1 MAAEPSNAR
10 TMSDLML
17 RVAEKLGIAEYTS
30 TGQIHIP
37 VDQYNF
43 NLCKRYV
50 TNGISMFMAD
60 SPRKGWRWM
69 RRLCSVT
76 FATRVTGT
84 ADAGTDATSLVD
96 ATLAATYDAA
106 TDLVGW
112 WIYILAGDGA
122 GSYAQ
127 ITAYDGA
134 GDCTVAAWLNSDG
147 NLTGT
152 TPVATDTFAI
162 TSVPTDA
169 GDNAKYIL
177 PANFSG
183 SADGVIQYAAASNRS
198 TPIDWCDEAEIRT
211 RRTPSI
217 IGGPPRKAAIVPY
230 QPVDETL
237 GQTRLWMLL
246 VDPRPNAV
254 DTVEFPYT
262 LYFDSM
268 KMESGTATNGAATA
282 ISNSSLANL
291 YPDDTYKDWRVTV
304 IAGTG
309 QGATAIVTSYVG
321 ADGEFFVADW
331 LLSDGTTLAATNP
344 ASGSKYI
351 VEPVA
356 NLHPAGHQFDDTV
369 EAACL
374 ARTEMES
381 QDEHFDTFWTDYYHK
396 KALPNAFKVD
406 MRSAPRKL
414 GPMLTDQEIRS
425 RRYYGR
431 SWTDTRFGIT
441 APNY

>member
-17 RVAEKLGIAEYTS
+17 RVAEKLGIAEYRS
-30 TGQIHIP
+30 TGQLHIP

-43 NLCKRYV
+43 NLCKRYIN
-50 TNGISMFMAD
+50 NGISMFMAD
-60 SPRKGWRWM
+60 SPPKGWRWM
-69 RRLCSVT
+69 RRLMSVT

-84 ADAGTDATSLVD
+84 ADAADATSITDL
-96 ATLAATYDAA
+96 TLADTYTADD
-106 TDLVGW
+106 DLNGW
-112 WIYILAGDGA
+112 YVYILTGTGI
-122 GSYAQ
+122 GSYAR
-127 ITAYDGA
+127 ITDYTTLTGKCDV
-134 GDCTVAAWLNSDG
+134 TEWLDSDG
-147 NLTGT
+147 NATGT
-152 TPVATDTFAI
+152 TPAADDTYAI
-162 TSVPTDA
+162 TSVATDA

-183 SADGVIQYAAASNRS
+183 SADGAIQYAAGSNRS

-237 GQTRLWMLL
+237 SQTRLWVLL
-246 VDPRPNAV
+246 VDPRPISA
-254 DTVEFPYT
+254 DTVQFPYT

-268 KMESGTATNGAATA
+268 DMESGIATA
-282 ISNSSLANL
+282 GADTTLTDSARSEA
-291 YPDDTYKDWRVTV
+291 DDYFNDWILEV
-304 IAGTG
+304 INGTG
-309 QGATAIVTSYVG
+309 VGESATVTDY
-321 ADGEFFVADW
+321 
-331 LLSDGTTLAATNP
+331 
-344 ASGSKYI
+344 ASGVFTVNLTTTPDTTTEYI
-351 VEPVA
+351 VQPSN
-356 NLHPAGHQFDDTV
+356 NLHPAGHQFDDTI

-396 KALPNAFKVD
+396 KALRNAFKTD

-414 GPMLTDQEIRS
+414 GPMLTGDQIRS

-431 SWTDTRFGIT
+431 SWNDVDY
-441 APNY
+441 NQS

>member
-1 MAAEPSNAR
+1 MAAEPSNTR

-17 RVAEKLGIAEYTS
+17 RVAEKLGIAEYRS
-30 TGQIHIP
+30 TGQLHIP

-50 TNGISMFMAD
+50 NNGISMFMAD

-84 ADAGTDATSLVD
+84 ADAGTNATHLID
-96 ATLAATYDAA
+96 LTLIATYDTAD
-106 TDLVGW
+106 DLKDW
-112 WIYILAGDGA
+112 WAYILTGTGT

-127 ITAYDGA
+127 ITAYDETT
-134 GDCTVAAWLNSDG
+134 GDCTVADWLDSDG
-147 NLTGT
+147 NPGGT
-152 TPVATDTFAI
+152 DPTTASTFAI
-162 TSVPTDA
+162 TSVRTDA
-169 GDNAKYIL
+169 GNNAKYIL
-177 PANFSG
+177 PANFGG
-183 SADGVIQYAAASNRS
+183 SADGVIQYAADSNRS

-230 QPVDETL
+230 QPVDESL
-237 GQTRLWMLL
+237 SQSRLWALL
-246 VDPRPNAV
+246 VDPRPIST

-268 KMESGTATNGAATA
+268 KMESGIATAGSAISLSDSARANVEADNYFNGWIITIVDGVGVGETATVTGYT
-282 ISNSSLANL
+282 SSSGKFDFSALSGGST
-291 YPDDTYKDWRVTV
+291 PTT
-304 IAGTG
+304 
-309 QGATAIVTSYVG
+309 TSQ
-321 ADGEFFVADW
+321 
-331 LLSDGTTLAATNP
+331 
-344 ASGSKYI
+344 YI
-351 VEPVA
+351 VQPVN
-356 NLHPAGHQFDDTV
+356 NLHPAGHQFDDSV

-381 QDEHFDTFWTDYYHK
+381 QDIHFDTFWTDYYHK
-396 KALPNAFKVD
+396 KAVPNAFKVD
-406 MRSAPRKL
+406 QRSAPRKL
-414 GPMLTDQEIRS
+414 GPMLTGDQIRS

-431 SWTDTRFGIT
+431 SWNDVSY
-441 APNY
+441 NES

>member
-17 RVAEKLGIAEYTS
+17 RVAEKLGIAEYRS
-30 TGQIHIP
+30 TGQLHIP

-60 SPRKGWRWM
+60 SPPKGWRWM
-69 RRLCSVT
+69 RRLMSVT
-76 FATRVTGT
+76 FATRATGVVDSASTTTIVDLVLASTYNTDEDLTGWYVYILTGT
-84 ADAGTDATSLVD
+84 GV
-96 ATLAATYDAA
+96 
-106 TDLVGW
+106 
-112 WIYILAGDGA
+112 
-122 GSYAQ
+122 GSYAK
-127 ITAYDGA
+127 ITSYTALTGSC
-134 GDCTVAAWLNSDG
+134 GITEWLNSDG
-147 NLTGT
+147 NATGT
-152 TPVATDTFAI
+152 TPAADDTYAI

-183 SADGVIQYAAASNRS
+183 SADGIIQYAAGSNRS

-230 QPVDETL
+230 QPIDETL
-237 GQTRLWMLL
+237 GQTRLWVLL

-262 LYFDSM
+262 LYFDNM
-268 KMESGTATNGAATA
+268 KMESGIATA
-282 ISNSSLANL
+282 GN
-291 YPDDTYKDWRVTV
+291 D
-304 IAGTG
+304 
-309 QGATAIVTSYVG
+309 
-321 ADGEFFVADW
+321 
-331 LLSDGTTLAATNP
+331 TTLTDSTRTEAADYFVDWTIEIVDGVNVGKSRTVTAYTAAGQFTFATMTTNNTIT
-344 ASGSKYI
+344 SQYI
-351 VEPVA
+351 VQPPN
-356 NLHPAGHQFDDTV
+356 NLHPAGHQFDDSV

-381 QDEHFDTFWTDYYHK
+381 QDEHFDDFWTNYYHK
-396 KALPNAFKVD
+396 KAIPNAFKTD

-414 GPMLTDQEIRS
+414 GPMLTGDQIRS

-431 SWTDTRFGIT
+431 SWNDVT
-441 APNY
+441 YS

>member
-17 RVAEKLGIAEYTS
+17 RVAEKLGIAEYRS
-30 TGQIHIP
+30 TGQLHIP

-43 NLCKRYV
+43 NLCKRYI

-76 FATRVTGT
+76 FATRVAGT

-96 ATLAATYDAA
+96 ATLAATYNSA

-112 WIYILAGDGA
+112 WIYILTGTGA

-237 GQTRLWMLL
+237 GQTRLWVLL
-246 VDPRPNAV
+246 VDPRPNSV

-268 KMESGTATNGAATA
+268 NMESGIATA
-282 ISNSSLANL
+282 GN
-291 YPDDTYKDWRVTV
+291 D
-304 IAGTG
+304 
-309 QGATAIVTSYVG
+309 
-321 ADGEFFVADW
+321 
-331 LLSDGTTLAATNP
+331 TTLTDTTRTEAADYFVGWTIEIVDGVNVGKSRTVTAYTAAGQFTFATMTTNNTIT
-344 ASGSKYI
+344 SQYI
-351 VEPVA
+351 VQPPN
-356 NLHPAGHQFDDTV
+356 NLHPAGHQFDDSV

-396 KALPNAFKVD
+396 KALPNASKVD
-406 MRSAPRKL
+406 QRSAPRKL
-414 GPMLTDQEIRS
+414 GPMLTGDQIRS
-425 RRYYGR
+425 RRHYGR
-431 SWTDTRFGIT
+431 SWNDVSY
-441 APNY
+441 NES

>member
-1 MAAEPSNAR
+1 
-10 TMSDLML
+10 MSDLML
-17 RVAEKLGIAEYTS
+17 RVAEKLGIAEYRS
-30 TGQIHIP
+30 TGQLHIP

-43 NLCKRYV
+43 NLCKRYI

-76 FATRVTGT
+76 FATRVAGT

-96 ATLAATYDAA
+96 ATLAATYDSA

-112 WIYILAGDGA
+112 WIYILTGTGA

-237 GQTRLWMLL
+237 SQTRLWALL
-246 VDPRPNAV
+246 VDPRPNSV

-268 KMESGTATNGAATA
+268 KMESGIATAGSATSISDSARANVEADDYFNDWVITVINGTGVGETATVTNYT
-282 ISNSSLANL
+282 SSSGKF
-291 YPDDTYKDWRVTV
+291 DFS
-304 IAGTG
+304 AG
-309 QGATAIVTSYVG
+309 
-321 ADGEFFVADW
+321 
-331 LLSDGTTLAATNP
+331 L
-344 ASGSKYI
+344 SGSTTPDTTTEYI
-351 VEPVA
+351 VQPVN
-356 NLHPAGHQFDDTV
+356 NLHPAGHQFDDSI

-381 QDEHFDTFWTDYYHK
+381 QDEHFDTFWTDYYRK
-396 KALPNAFKVD
+396 KALPNAFKID
-406 MRSAPRKL
+406 QRSAPRKL
-414 GPMLTDQEIRS
+414 GPMLTDDQIRS
-425 RRYYGR
+425 RRHYGR
-431 SWTDTRFGIT
+431 SWNDVSY
-441 APNY
+441 NES

>member
-17 RVAEKLGIAEYTS
+17 RVAEKLSIVEYRS
-30 TGQIHIP
+30 TGQLHIP

-43 NLCKRYV
+43 NLCKRYIN
-50 TNGISMFMAD
+50 NGISMFIAD

-69 RRLCSVT
+69 RRLMSVT

-84 ADAGTDATSLVD
+84 ADAGTDATSLID

-112 WIYILAGDGA
+112 WIYILTGTGA

-134 GDCTVAAWLNSDG
+134 GDCTVTAWLNSDG

-183 SADGVIQYAAASNRS
+183 SADGMIQYAAGSNRS

-217 IGGPPRKAAIVPY
+217 IGGPPRKTAIVPY

-254 DTVEFPYT
+254 DTIEFPYT

-268 KMESGTATNGAATA
+268 KMESGIATA
-282 ISNSSLANL
+282 GNDTTLT
-291 YPDDTYKDWRVTV
+291 DDTRTEAADYFIGWTIDIVDGVNVGKSRT
-304 IAGTG
+304 ITAYTAAGQFTF
-309 QGATAIVTSYVG
+309 ATMTTNNTTTSQ
-321 ADGEFFVADW
+321 
-331 LLSDGTTLAATNP
+331 
-344 ASGSKYI
+344 YI
-351 VEPVA
+351 VYPPN
-356 NLHPAGHQFDDTV
+356 NLHPAGHQFDDSI

-406 MRSAPRKL
+406 QRSAPRKL
-414 GPMLTDQEIRS
+414 GPMLDGPARP
-425 RRYYGR
+425 RGR

>member
-17 RVAEKLGIAEYTS
+17 RVAEKLGIAEYRS
-30 TGQIHIP
+30 TGQLHIP
-37 VDQYNF
+37 VDQYKF

-60 SPRKGWRWM
+60 SPPKGWRWM

-76 FATRVTGT
+76 FATRVAGT

-96 ATLAATYDAA
+96 ATLAVTYDAA

-112 WIYILAGDGA
+112 WAYILTGTGK

-183 SADGVIQYAAASNRS
+183 SADGPIQYAAGSNRS
-198 TPIDWCDEAEIRT
+198 TPIDWCDESEIRAL
-211 RRTPSI
+211 RTPSI
-217 IGGPPRKAAIVPY
+217 IGGPPRKAAIWQY

-237 GQTRLWMLL
+237 SQTRLWVLL

-268 KMESGTATNGAATA
+268 KMESGIATA
-282 ISNSSLANL
+282 GN
-291 YPDDTYKDWRVTV
+291 D
-304 IAGTG
+304 
-309 QGATAIVTSYVG
+309 
-321 ADGEFFVADW
+321 
-331 LLSDGTTLAATNP
+331 TTLTDTTRTEAADYFVGWTIEIIDGVNVGKSRTVTAYTAAGQFTFATMTTNNTTT
-344 ASGSKYI
+344 SQYI
-351 VEPVA
+351 VYPPN
-356 NLHPAGHQFDDTV
+356 NLHPAGHQFDDSI

-396 KALPNAFKVD
+396 KAIPNAFKVD

-414 GPMLTDQEIRS
+414 GPMLADGQIRN
-425 RRYYGR
+425 RRWYGR
-431 SWTDTRFGIT
+431 SWNDVT
-441 APNY
+441 YE

>member
-1 MAAEPSNAR
+1 MAAEPSNSR

-17 RVAEKLGIAEYTS
+17 RVAEKLGIADYRS
-30 TGQIHIP
+30 SGQLHIP
-37 VDQYNF
+37 INQYNF

-69 RRLCSVT
+69 RRLCSVI
-76 FATRVTGT
+76 FATRVAGVVDSATT
-84 ADAGTDATSLVD
+84 ATMVDLV
-96 ATLAATYDAA
+96 LASTYD
-106 TDLVGW
+106 TDEDLTDWYV
-112 WIYILAGDGA
+112 YILTGDGV
-122 GSYAQ
+122 GSYAK
-127 ITAYDGA
+127 ITSYTASTGSC
-134 GDCTVAAWLNSDG
+134 GIAAWLNSDG

-152 TPVATDTFAI
+152 TPSADDTYAI

-237 GQTRLWMLL
+237 GQTRLWVLL
-246 VDPRPNAV
+246 VDPRPNSV

-268 KMESGTATNGAATA
+268 KMESGIATA
-282 ISNSSLANL
+282 GN
-291 YPDDTYKDWRVTV
+291 D
-304 IAGTG
+304 
-309 QGATAIVTSYVG
+309 
-321 ADGEFFVADW
+321 
-331 LLSDGTTLAATNP
+331 TTLTDTTRTEAADYFVGWTIEIIDGVNVGKSRTVTAYTAAGQFTFATMTTNNTTT
-344 ASGSKYI
+344 SEYI
-351 VEPVA
+351 VYPPN
-356 NLHPAGHQFDDTV
+356 NLHPAGHQHDDTV

-396 KALPNAFKVD
+396 KALPNAYKID
-406 MRSAPRKL
+406 ARSAPRKL
-414 GPMLTDQEIRS
+414 GPMLTGDQIRS
-425 RRYYGR
+425 RRHYGR
-431 SWTDTRFGIT
+431 SWNDISY
-441 APNY
+441 NES

>member
-17 RVAEKLGIAEYTS
+17 RVAEKLGIAEYRS
-30 TGQIHIP
+30 TGQLHIP

-60 SPRKGWRWM
+60 APRKGWRWM

-76 FATRVTGT
+76 FATRVTGI

-106 TDLVGW
+106 IDLVGW
-112 WIYILAGDGA
+112 WIYILTGTGA

-127 ITAYDGA
+127 ITAYDGV

-183 SADGVIQYAAASNRS
+183 SADGPIQYAAGSNRS
-198 TPIDWCDEAEIRT
+198 TPIDWCDESEIRAL
-211 RRTPSI
+211 RTPSI
-217 IGGPPRKAAIVPY
+217 IGGPPRKAAIWQY

-237 GQTRLWMLL
+237 SQTRLWVLL
-246 VDPRPNAV
+246 VDPRPNAI
-254 DTVEFPYT
+254 DTVQFPYT

-268 KMESGTATNGAATA
+268 KMESGIATA
-282 ISNSSLANL
+282 GN
-291 YPDDTYKDWRVTV
+291 D
-304 IAGTG
+304 
-309 QGATAIVTSYVG
+309 
-321 ADGEFFVADW
+321 
-331 LLSDGTTLAATNP
+331 TTLTDSTRTEDVNYFVGWTIEIIDGVNVGKKRTVTAYTAAGQFTFATMTTNNTTT
-344 ASGSKYI
+344 SEYI
-351 VEPVA
+351 VYPPN
-356 NLHPAGHQFDDTV
+356 NLHPAGHQHDDSI

-396 KALPNAFKVD
+396 KAIPNAFKTD

-414 GPMLTDQEIRS
+414 GPMLADGQIRN
-425 RRYYGR
+425 RRWYGR
-431 SWTDTRFGIT
+431 SWNDVT
-441 APNY
+441 YE

>member
-1 MAAEPSNAR
+1 MAAEPSNSR

-17 RVAEKLGIAEYTS
+17 RVAEKLGIAEYDS
-30 TGQIHIP
+30 VGQLHIP
-37 VDQYNF
+37 IDQYNF

-76 FATRVTGT
+76 FATRVAGT
-84 ADAGTDATSLVD
+84 ADTGTNATHLID
-96 ATLAATYDAA
+96 LTLIGTYDTA
-106 TDLVGW
+106 DELKDW
-112 WIYILAGDGA
+112 WAYILTGTGA
-122 GSYAQ
+122 GSHAQ
-127 ITAYDGA
+127 ITAYDETT

-183 SADGVIQYAAASNRS
+183 SADGIIQYAAGSNRS
-198 TPIDWCDEAEIRT
+198 TPIDWCDEAEIRS

-217 IGGPPRKAAIVPY
+217 IGGPPRKAAIVSY

-237 GQTRLWMLL
+237 SQTRLWVLL
-246 VDPRPNAV
+246 VDPRPASI

-268 KMESGTATNGAATA
+268 KMESGIATAAAATSISDSTRAEADDYFNGWIITVVNGTGVGETAT
-282 ISNSSLANL
+282 
-291 YPDDTYKDWRVTV
+291 VTNY
-304 IAGTG
+304 TG
-309 QGATAIVTSYVG
+309 
-321 ADGEFFVADW
+321 
-331 LLSDGTTLAATNP
+331 
-344 ASGSKYI
+344 ASGKFDFSAGLSLDTTPDTTTEYI
-351 VEPVA
+351 VQPPG

-381 QDEHFDTFWTDYYHK
+381 QDEHFDTFWTEYYHK
-396 KALPNAFKVD
+396 KAIPNAFKVD

-414 GPMLTDQEIRS
+414 GPMLSGSEIRS
-425 RRYYGR
+425 RRYRGR
-431 SWTDTRFGIT
+431 SWNDTEFGIT

>member
-1 MAAEPSNAR
+1 MASEPSNAR

-17 RVAEKLGIAEYTS
+17 RVAEKLGIAEYRS
-30 TGQIHIP
+30 TGQLHIP

-60 SPRKGWRWM
+60 APRKGWRWM

-112 WIYILAGDGA
+112 WIYILTGTGV

-183 SADGVIQYAAASNRS
+183 SADGPIQYAAGSNRS
-198 TPIDWCDEAEIRT
+198 TPIDWCDESEIRAL
-211 RRTPSI
+211 RTPSI
-217 IGGPPRKAAIVPY
+217 IGGPPRKAAIWQY

-237 GQTRLWMLL
+237 SQTRLWVLL
-246 VDPRPNAV
+246 VDPRPVNT
-254 DTVEFPYT
+254 DTVQFPYT

-268 KMESGTATNGAATA
+268 KMESGIATA
-282 ISNSSLANL
+282 GN
-291 YPDDTYKDWRVTV
+291 D
-304 IAGTG
+304 
-309 QGATAIVTSYVG
+309 
-321 ADGEFFVADW
+321 
-331 LLSDGTTLAATNP
+331 TTLTDNTRTEDVNYFVGWTIEIIDGVNVGKKRTVTGYTAAGQFTFATMTTNNTIT
-344 ASGSKYI
+344 SEYI
-351 VEPVA
+351 VYPPN
-356 NLHPAGHQFDDTV
+356 NLHPAGHQHDDSI

-396 KALPNAFKVD
+396 KAIPNAFKVD

-414 GPMLTDQEIRS
+414 GPMLADGQIRN
-425 RRYYGR
+425 RRWYGR
-431 SWTDTRFGIT
+431 SWNDVT
-441 APNY
+441 YE

>member
-17 RVAEKLGIAEYTS
+17 RVAEKLGIAEYRS
-30 TGQIHIP
+30 TGQLHIP

-60 SPRKGWRWM
+60 SPPKGWRWM

-76 FATRVTGT
+76 FATRVTGVVDSATT
-84 ADAGTDATSLVD
+84 ATMV
-96 ATLAATYDAA
+96 
-106 TDLVGW
+106 DLVLASTYNTDEDLTGW
-112 WIYILAGDGA
+112 YIYILTGDGA
-122 GSYAQ
+122 GSYAK
-127 ITAYDGA
+127 ITSYTASTGSC
-134 GDCTVAAWLNSDG
+134 GITEWLNSDG

-183 SADGVIQYAAASNRS
+183 SADGPIQYAAGSNRS
-198 TPIDWCDEAEIRT
+198 TPIDWCDESEIRAL
-211 RRTPSI
+211 RTPSI
-217 IGGPPRKAAIVPY
+217 IGGPPRKAAIWQY

-237 GQTRLWMLL
+237 SQTRLWVLL

-268 KMESGTATNGAATA
+268 KMESGIATA
-282 ISNSSLANL
+282 GN
-291 YPDDTYKDWRVTV
+291 D
-304 IAGTG
+304 
-309 QGATAIVTSYVG
+309 
-321 ADGEFFVADW
+321 
-331 LLSDGTTLAATNP
+331 TTLTDNLRTEAADYFVGWTIDIIDGVNVGKSRTVTGYTAAGQFTFATMTTNNTITSEYVVTP
-344 ASGSKYI
+344 
-351 VEPVA
+351 PN
-356 NLHPAGHQFDDTV
+356 NLHPAGHQFDDAIESAV
-369 EAACL
+369 L

-396 KALPNAFKVD
+396 KAIPNAFKVD

-414 GPMLTDQEIRS
+414 GPMLADGQIRN
-425 RRYYGR
+425 RRWYGR
-431 SWTDTRFGIT
+431 SWNDVTYD
-441 APNY
+441 

>member
-1 MAAEPSNAR
+1 MASEPSNSR

-17 RVAEKLGIAEYTS
+17 RVAEKLGIAEYRS
-30 TGQIHIP
+30 TGQLHIP

-43 NLCKRYV
+43 NLCKRYIN
-50 TNGISMFMAD
+50 NGISMFMAD
-60 SPRKGWRWM
+60 SPPKGWRWM
-69 RRLCSVT
+69 RRLMSVT
-76 FATRVTGT
+76 FATRV
-84 ADAGTDATSLVD
+84 AGVVD
-96 ATLAATYDAA
+96 SASTT
-106 TDLVGW
+106 TMVDLVLASTYTTTDELNDW
-112 WIYILAGDGA
+112 YVYILTGDGA

-127 ITAYDGA
+127 ITSYNKTTGSC
-134 GDCTVAAWLNSDG
+134 GITEWLDSDG
-147 NLTGT
+147 NATGT
-152 TPVATDTFAI
+152 TPAADDTYAI
-162 TSVPTDA
+162 TSVATDA

-183 SADGVIQYAAASNRS
+183 SADGVIQYAAGSNRS

-237 GQTRLWMLL
+237 SQTRLWVLL

-268 KMESGTATNGAATA
+268 DMESGIATA
-282 ISNSSLANL
+282 GN
-291 YPDDTYKDWRVTV
+291 D
-304 IAGTG
+304 
-309 QGATAIVTSYVG
+309 
-321 ADGEFFVADW
+321 
-331 LLSDGTTLAATNP
+331 TTLTDNLRTEAVDYFVGWTITIVDGVNVGKSRTVTGYTAAGQFTFATMTVNNTIT
-344 ASGSKYI
+344 SQYI
-351 VEPVA
+351 VEPPN

-396 KALPNAFKVD
+396 KAIPNAFKVD

-414 GPMLTDQEIRS
+414 GPMLNGPALPR
-425 RRYYGR
+425 GR

-441 APNY
+441 RPNY